1 MSELARVPVYRETA
15 IGVGDDWT
23 DIVKDFS
30 ATDSEDHAD
39 WRRGWLPSRTT
50 EGALFTEGRLW
61 IFAAGS
67 GHSDLSNCVVN
78 PRSLFVTYADA
89 NHVDDHLM
97 ALSDTLHAFCSHQA
111 IGLESPTVGI
121 GHADLDVLVP
131 IDKAVEDPQ
140 KIEGLVDRRKQ
151 DHAVHARELR
161 DLTGLTTATLASAFG
176 VTREQYQRWV
186 AGGAIS
192 DARRDSLRSLVTIAR
207 DLRRVLGDDAAAW
220 WRVGVDGGPTP
231 TDLMV
236 ARKHD
241 ELLRCAASAVGGL
254 KQSGD
259 KVLGLIAPDDASSND
274 DGDTDEDAWNPYAKP
289 AN

>member
-1 MSELARVPVYRETA
+1 MARVPVYHETA

-23 DIVKDFS
+23 DVVKDFS
-30 ATDSEDHAD
+30 ATDTEDYAD
-39 WRRGWLPSRTT
+39 WRRGWLPHRSI
-50 EGALFTEGRLW
+50 EGGLFSEGRPW
-61 IFAAGS
+61 TFAVLGDPLS
-67 GHSDLSNCVVN
+67 GLPNCMVN
-78 PRSLFVTYADA
+78 PRSLFVTYAGA
-89 NHVDDHLM
+89 NYADDHLA
-97 ALSDTLHAFCSHQA
+97 ALNDTLHALRSRMVTGFEGPA
-111 IGLESPTVGI
+111 VGI
-121 GHADLDVLVP
+121 GHADLIVPVLT
-131 IDKAVEDPQ
+131 DEAFEEPQ
-140 KIEGLVDRRKQ
+140 QIEGAVDRRKQ
-151 DHAVHARELR
+151 DHSIHARELR

-192 DARRDSLRSLVTIAR
+192 DARRDTLRSLVTIAR
-207 DLRRVLGDDAAAW
+207 NVHRVLGVDASAW

-254 KQSGD
+254 TQSGE
-259 KVLGLIAPDDASSND
+259 VLLGLIAPDEVSRDD
-274 DGDTDEDAWNPYAKP
+274 DGETDADPWNPYAEP